1 MDVMDT
7 IVVSER
13 MQFKQTITRELIQ
26 QVIDLERLCNAKQ
39 AMIDSLMLEF
49 CPGDMTAAQV
59 ENWKK
64 HQVPFDQPNNIEIKV
79 SK

>member
-1 MDVMDT
+1 
-7 IVVSER
+7 
-13 MQFKQTITRELIQ
+13 MQTVNISDRIRLKQTVTKELIQ

-49 CPGDMTAAQV
+49 CPGEMTSAQI

-64 HQVPFDQPNNIEIKV
+64 HQVAFEETHEH
-79 SK
+79 